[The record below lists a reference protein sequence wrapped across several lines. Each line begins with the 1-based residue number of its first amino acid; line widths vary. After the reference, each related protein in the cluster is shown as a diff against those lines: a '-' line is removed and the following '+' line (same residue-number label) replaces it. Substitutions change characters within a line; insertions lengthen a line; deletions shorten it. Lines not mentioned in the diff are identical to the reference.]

1 MKEEILNLIEQY
13 DSIII
18 ARHKKPDLDAYGSQF
33 GLYYALREKYP
44 KKKIYKVGDTNP
56 QNYFEALD
64 EIGED
69 IYKESLVFILD
80 TVAKQMLEESV
91 YQNYDKLIL
100 IDHHKNDP
108 DIAYDIA
115 YQIKDASS
123 CSEIIADLLLEWD
136 ISINEASARA
146 LYMGIIADTG
156 RFRYSSTSAKTLKI
170 ASILLEKGVE
180 ISKIHNLLYTE
191 TKETKQL
198 KNVFFNLVEYTSK
211 NIAYRKNDLAFLD
224 KYNLTTNY
232 CSRGLINQMA
242 GMDEVKIWVNFT
254 TDRKTDTVICEIR
267 SRAIPV
273 IDVAKKYGGG
283 GHASACGCTLSTWEE
298 TDKILEDLEKLLED
312 NNG

>member
-1 MKEEILNLIEQY
+1 MKETIFNLIEQY

-33 GLYYALREKYP
+33 GFYYALKEKYP
-44 KKKIYKVGDTNP
+44 NKKIYKVGDTNP

-80 TVAKQMLEESV
+80 TVAKQMLDDGI

-108 DIAYDIA
+108 DIAHDIA

-123 CSEIIADLLLEWD
+123 CSEIIADLLMEWD
-136 ISINEASARA
+136 IPINEASARA

-156 RFRYSSTSAKTLKI
+156 RFRYSSTSSKTLMI
-170 ASILLEKGVE
+170 ASKLLEKG
-180 ISKIHNLLYTE
+180 IDIARIHDMLYTE
-191 TKETKQL
+191 TKESKQL
-198 KNVFFNLVEYTSK
+198 KNMFFNLVEYTSK
-211 NIAYRKNDLAFLD
+211 NVAYRKNDLAFLE

-242 GMDEVKIWVNFT
+242 GMDEVNIWVNFT
-254 TDRKTDTVICEIR
+254 EDRKTNAVICEIR
-267 SRAIPV
+267 SRDIPV

-283 GHASACGCTLSTWEE
+283 GHASACGCTLSSWEE
-298 TDKILEDLEKLLED
+298 TDRVLEDLEKLLED